1 MKKPNIEKAIPFPVL
16 HPYTCGDLDCSHRS
30 RMPKKEYQRRWTVL
44 VIRLAGVMCLSA
56 IFGLIA
62 GTSVIVSAQTNRSE
76 PTPAQSTLQQFEIQD
91 SRAAIRDLTVQVQG
105 LSKDVATMQGIGMGL
120 AAILLV
126 LQIAQIVVGRDFKR
140 TGPGSN

>member
-1 MKKPNIEKAIPFPVL
+1 MKKQ
-16 HPYTCGDLDCSHRS
+16 
-30 RMPKKEYQRRWTVL
+30 EYQRHWTVL
-44 VIRLAGVMCLSA
+44 IIRLTGVVCLSI

-62 GTSVIVSAQTNRSE
+62 GTAVIVSAQTSNNQ
-76 PTPAQSTLQQFEIQD
+76 PTPAQSTIQQFEIQD
-91 SRAAIRDLTVQVQG
+91 SRAAIRDLTIQVQN

-140 TGPGSN
+140 SGSGVA